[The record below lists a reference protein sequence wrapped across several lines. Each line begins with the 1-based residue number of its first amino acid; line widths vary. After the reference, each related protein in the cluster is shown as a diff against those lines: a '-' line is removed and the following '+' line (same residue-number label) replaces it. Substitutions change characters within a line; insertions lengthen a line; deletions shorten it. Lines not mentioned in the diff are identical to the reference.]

1 MSEEKQCLAG
11 LLFSR
16 NLEEMYLKRTVGE
29 IAEMITVLNDIE
41 AWKDVVITGVC
52 FDTRQIETGNLFVPF
67 IGESRDGHAFVG
79 QAHEA
84 GAAAA
89 FWQKDV
95 PNPPAG
101 VPVLM
106 VEDTLLALQ
115 SLAKAYLKQV
125 APKTIAITGSN
136 GKTTTKDIMAAI
148 ASQKYRVHKT
158 GGNFN
163 NHIGLPYT
171 ILSMPEDTEVAV
183 LEMGMNHR
191 HEIEVLT
198 KIVEPDM
205 AIITNI
211 GEAHLEHLGSR
222 EGIAEAKMEV
232 TQGLRETSLLIYPS
246 DEPLLKSLVSNAY
259 RTATFGETGDIQP
272 VTIQTEMEGT
282 TFTTNV
288 APDVAIFVP
297 IVGEHNVFNTMATM
311 LAARELGITPEDV
324 KEALANMERSAS
336 RLEWLVGAKGSQI
349 LNDAYN
355 SSPTALTAVLKTFM
369 HLDSAGKKKF
379 VVVADML
386 ELGADADKFHYEA
399 GKTIKNS
406 SVDQVFA
413 YGTHMTAFAKAAA
426 EQLGADNVAHFETKQ
441 ALKEALLANVTGDEY
456 IMVKGSY
463 GMGLKEVVDTLL

>member
-1 MSEEKQCLAG
+1 M
-11 LLFSR
+11 
-16 NLEEMYLKRTVGE
+16 KRTVGE
-29 IAEMITVLNDIE
+29 IAEMIPVLNDIE

-115 SLAKAYLKQV
+115 SLAKAYLNQV

-232 TQGLRETSLLIYPS
+232 TQGLREKSLLIYPS
-246 DEPLLKSLVSNAY
+246 DEPLLKPLVSNAY

-297 IVGEHNVFNTMATM
+297 IVGEHNVFNTMAAM

-336 RLEWLVGAKGSQI
+336 RLE
-349 LNDAYN
+349 
-355 SSPTALTAVLKTFM
+355 
-369 HLDSAGKKKF
+369 
-379 VVVADML
+379 
-386 ELGADADKFHYEA
+386 
-399 GKTIKNS
+399 
-406 SVDQVFA
+406 
-413 YGTHMTAFAKAAA
+413 
-426 EQLGADNVAHFETKQ
+426 
-441 ALKEALLANVTGDEY
+441 
-456 IMVKGSY
+456 
-463 GMGLKEVVDTLL
+463 